1 VFSGRSRPAARSL
14 RGHLGE
20 WCPLDVPVGDEVE
33 GDIDPPSARGHSVI
47 VLVDRHLV
55 DGIDLRR
62 LGHSSSGADPLGYL
76 LEALKGTTG
85 EEHSSPQRSF
95 VTR

>member
-1 VFSGRSRPAARSL
+1 
-14 RGHLGE
+14 
-20 WCPLDVPVGDEVE
+20 
-33 GDIDPPSARGHSVI
+33 
-47 VLVDRHLV
+47 LVDRHLV